1 MEVLRFGGNT
11 LMPIRSMGT
20 WRLRFA
26 AVCLIAKV
34 LLFLPFAILCYPL
47 LFISPDFALGMSD
60 FVEGLREETTSIA
73 DELERRIL
81 EGKKDVD

>member
-1 MEVLRFGGNT
+1 MGVPRSGGNT
-11 LMPIRSMGT
+11 PMPIRSMGT

-34 LLFLPFAILCYPL
+34 LLFIPFAILCYPL

-60 FVEGLREETTSIA
+60 FVHDLQDEAAAIA
-73 DELERRIL
+73 NEAERRIL
-81 EGKKDVD
+81 ERKKNVD